1 MKGKTKMKTT
11 TNTYVVNSGTESPQ
25 AWVAIK
31 RNRQKI
37 YNGQGKSQVYLKDGQ
52 EFQIELFN
60 PTQTRYLVKFKI
72 NGNYS
77 SDRGL
82 ILNPGQRYFL
92 DRFIDE
98 DRKLAF
104 STYEIEDSKAAKK
117 AIEKNGLLEV
127 EFYSETFLHGNII
140 SYPKIYNTPNWSQPI
155 WTTNPSTFWYGTSNG
170 ISNNAGGSSTL
181 TLAGSTINNVS
192 YTSGTVNCGTTYTST
207 SNYSSV
213 VNDASIETGRVEK
226 GEKSD
231 QLFEQ
236 GYGTFGSWASYVTTV
251 QIIPLSQKPAEAQE
265 IRSYCTGCG
274 SRIKKQTWKFCP
286 NCGTETN

>member
-1 MKGKTKMKTT
+1 MKTT
-11 TNTYVVNSGTESPQ
+11 TNTFVVKSETEFPQ
-25 AWVAIK
+25 AWIAIK

-37 YNGQGKSQVYLKDGQ
+37 YNKGGKTQVYLKDGQ

-72 NGNYS
+72 NGNYQA
-77 SDRGL
+77 DRGL

-92 DRFIDE
+92 DRFID
-98 DRKLAF
+98 DDKKLEF
-104 STYEIEDSKAAKK
+104 STYEVENTKAAKK

-127 EFYSETFLHGNII
+127 EFYAETFLHGNII
-140 SYPKIYNTPNWSQPI
+140 SYPRIYTTPNWSQPI
-155 WTTNPSTFWYGTSNG
+155 WTTNPHQFWGGTSTG
-170 ISNNAGGSSTL
+170 IFNNAGGSSTL
-181 TLAGSTINNVS
+181 TLAGSTVNNIT
-192 YTSGTVNCGTTYTST
+192 YTSGTVACGTTYTS
-207 SNYSSV
+207 SANYSSV

-231 QLFEQ
+231 QKFEE
-236 GYGTFGSWASYVTTV
+236 GYGTFGSWASYTTTV

-274 SRIKKQTWKFCP
+274 SRVKKQTWKFCP

>member
-1 MKGKTKMKTT
+1 MKTT
-11 TNTYVVNSGTESPQ
+11 TNTFVVKSETEFPQ

-37 YNGQGKSQVYLKDGQ
+37 YNRQGKTQVYLKDGQ

-72 NGNYS
+72 NGNYQA
-77 SDRGL
+77 DRGL

-92 DRFIDE
+92 DRFID
-98 DRKLAF
+98 DDKKLEF

-127 EFYSETFLHGNII
+127 EFYAETFLHGNII
-140 SYPKIYNTPNWSQPI
+140 SYPRIYTTPNWSQPI
-155 WTTNPSTFWYGTSNG
+155 WTTNPHQFWGGTSTG
-170 ISNNAGGSSTL
+170 IFNNAGGSSTL
-181 TLAGSTINNVS
+181 TLAGSTVNNIT
-192 YTSGTVNCGTTYTST
+192 YTSGTVACGTTYTS
-207 SNYSSV
+207 SANFSSV

-231 QLFEQ
+231 QKFEE
-236 GYGTFGSWASYVTTV
+236 GYGTFGSWASYTTTV

-274 SRIKKQTWKFCP
+274 SRVKKQTWKFCP

>member
-1 MKGKTKMKTT
+1 MKGKTKMKTS

-127 EFYSETFLHGNII
+127 EFYSETFLHGNVI

>member
-1 MKGKTKMKTT
+1 MKTT
-11 TNTYVVNSGTESPQ
+11 TSTFVVKSETEFPQ
-25 AWVAIK
+25 AWIAIK

-37 YNGQGKSQVYLKDGQ
+37 YNRQGKTQVYLKDGQ

-72 NGNYS
+72 NGNYQA
-77 SDRGL
+77 DRGL

-92 DRFIDE
+92 DRFID
-98 DRKLAF
+98 DDKKLEF
-104 STYEIEDSKAAKK
+104 STYEVEDSKAAKK

-127 EFYSETFLHGNII
+127 EFYAETFLHGNII
-140 SYPKIYNTPNWSQPI
+140 SYPRIYNTPNWSQPI

-231 QLFEQ
+231 QMFEQ
-236 GYGTFGSWASYVTTV
+236 GYGTFGSWASYTTTV
-251 QIIPLSQKPAEAQE
+251 QIIPLSQKPAETQE

-274 SRIKKQTWKFCP
+274 SRVKKQTWKFCP

>member
-1 MKGKTKMKTT
+1 MKTT

-37 YNGQGKSQVYLKDGQ
+37 YNRQGKTQVYLKDGQ

-72 NGNYS
+72 NGNYQA
-77 SDRGL
+77 DRGL

-92 DRFIDE
+92 DRFID
-98 DRKLAF
+98 DDKKLAF
-104 STYEIEDSKAAKK
+104 STYEVEDTKVAKK

-127 EFYSETFLHGNII
+127 EFYAETFLHGNII

-181 TLAGSTINNVS
+181 TLAGSTVNNIT

-226 GEKSD
+226 GEKSE
-231 QLFEQ
+231 QKFEE
-236 GYGTFGSWASYVTTV
+236 GYGTFGSWASYTTTV

-286 NCGTETN
+286 NCGTEAI

>member
-1 MKGKTKMKTT
+1 MKTT
-11 TNTYVVNSGTESPQ
+11 TNTYVVKSETESPQ

-37 YNGQGKSQVYLKDGQ
+37 YNRQGKTQVYLKDGQ

-72 NGNYS
+72 NGNYQA
-77 SDRGL
+77 DRGL

-127 EFYSETFLHGNII
+127 EFYAETFLHGNII
-140 SYPKIYNTPNWSQPI
+140 SYPRIYNTPNWSQPI
-155 WTTNPSTFWYGTSNG
+155 WTTNPGTFWGGTSNG
-170 ISNNAGGSSTL
+170 IFNNAVGSSTL
-181 TLAGSTINNVS
+181 TLAGSTVNNIT
-192 YTSGTVNCGTTYTST
+192 YTSGTVTGGTTYTST

-226 GEKSD
+226 GEKSE
-231 QLFEQ
+231 QKFEE
-236 GYGTFGSWASYVTTV
+236 GYGTFGSWASYTTTV

-286 NCGTETN
+286 NCGTEAI

>member
-1 MKGKTKMKTT
+1 MKTT
-11 TNTYVVNSGTESPQ
+11 TNTFVVKSETEFPQ
-25 AWVAIK
+25 AWIAIK

-37 YNGQGKSQVYLKDGQ
+37 YNRQGKTQVYLKDGQ

-72 NGNYS
+72 NGNYQA
-77 SDRGL
+77 DRGL

-92 DRFIDE
+92 DRFID
-98 DRKLAF
+98 DDKKLAF
-104 STYEIEDSKAAKK
+104 STYEVEDSKAAKK

-127 EFYSETFLHGNII
+127 EFYAETFLHGNII
-140 SYPKIYNTPNWSQPI
+140 SYPRIYTTPNWSQPI
-155 WTTNPSTFWYGTSNG
+155 WTTNPHTFWGGTSAG
-170 ISNNAGGSSTL
+170 IFNNAGGSSTL
-181 TLAGSTINNVS
+181 TLAGSTVNNIT
-192 YTSGTVNCGTTYTST
+192 YTSGTVACGTTYTS
-207 SNYSSV
+207 SANYSSV

-231 QLFEQ
+231 QKFEE
-236 GYGTFGSWASYVTTV
+236 GYGTFGSWASYTTTV

>member
-1 MKGKTKMKTT
+1 MKTKTNLGAKTE
-11 TNTYVVNSGTESPQ
+11 VESPQ
-25 AWVAIK
+25 AWIAIK

-37 YNGQGKSQVYLKDGQ
+37 YNTKGKTQVYLKDGQ

-60 PTQTRYLVKFKI
+60 PTQIKYLVKIKI
-72 NGNYS
+72 NGNYQ

-98 DRKLAF
+98 DRKLEF
-104 STYEIEDSKAAKK
+104 STYEIENSKAAKK

-127 EFYSETFLHGNII
+127 EFYAETYLHGSII
-140 SYPKIYNTPNWSQPI
+140 TYPKTYAQPI
-155 WTTNPSTFWYGTSNG
+155 WTTNPHTFWYGVPNG
-170 ISNNAGGSSTL
+170 ILNNSGGSGTI
-181 TLAGSTINNVS
+181 TLAGSTVNNIS
-192 YTSGTVNCGTTYTST
+192 YTNGAATIGTTYTSA

-231 QLFEQ
+231 QKFED
-236 GYGTFGSWASYVTTV
+236 GYGTFSSWASYTTKV
-251 QIIPLSQKPAEAQE
+251 QIIPLSQKPVEAQE

-286 NCGTETN
+286 NCGTETI

>member
-1 MKGKTKMKTT
+1 MKTT
-11 TNTYVVNSGTESPQ
+11 TNTYVVKSETESPQ

-37 YNGQGKSQVYLKDGQ
+37 YNGQGKTQVYLKDGQ
-52 EFQIELFN
+52 EFQVELFN
-60 PTQTRYLVKFKI
+60 PTQSRYLARIKI
-72 NGNYS
+72 NGSYQ

-127 EFYSETFLHGNII
+127 EFYAETTFFSTSG
-140 SYPKIYNTPNWSQPI
+140 
-155 WTTNPSTFWYGTSNG
+155 TTYWRNPYLY
-170 ISNNAGGSSTL
+170 GGSL
-181 TLAGSTINNVS
+181 TVPGTINAFNTTTTGTANTFTYAGSTVNNVS
-192 YTSGTVNCGTTYTST
+192 FTTSST
-207 SNYSSV
+207 GSTLASYFINPSNLSSV

-226 GEKSD
+226 GDKSD
-231 QLFEQ
+231 QIFEDS
-236 GYGTFGSWASYVTTV
+236 YGTFNSWASYTTTV
-251 QIIPLSQKPAEAQE
+251 QVIPLSQKPVETQE

-286 NCGTETN
+286 NCGTENN

>member
-1 MKGKTKMKTT
+1 MQTT
-11 TNTYVVNSGTESPQ
+11 TNTYVVKSGTEFPQ
-25 AWVAIK
+25 AWIAIK
-31 RNRQKI
+31 RNRQKT
-37 YNGQGKSQVYLKDGQ
+37 YNKQGKTQVYLKDGQ

-72 NGNYS
+72 NGNYQS
-77 SDRGL
+77 NRGL

-98 DRKLAF
+98 DRKLEF
-104 STYEIEDSKAAKK
+104 STYEVENSKSAKK

-127 EFYSETFLHGNII
+127 EFYAENFLHGNLI
-140 SYPKIYNTPNWSQPI
+140 SYPRVYTTPSWSQPT
-155 WTTNPSTFWYGTSNG
+155 WTINPNTFWSGTSNA
-170 ISNNAGGSSTL
+170 IFNNVGGSSTL
-181 TLAGSTINNVS
+181 TLGKPTDNITFTN
-192 YTSGTVNCGTTYTST
+192 GTVNCGTTYTST
-207 SNYSSV
+207 SNYSSNYSSV

-231 QLFEQ
+231 QKFED
-236 GYGTFGSWASYVTTV
+236 GYGTFSSWVSHLTTV
-251 QIIPLSQKPAEAQE
+251 QIIPLSQKPVESQE

-286 NCGTETN
+286 NCGTETI

>member
-1 MKGKTKMKTT
+1 MKTT
-11 TNTYVVNSGTESPQ
+11 TNTYVVNSETESPQ

-37 YNGQGKSQVYLKDGQ
+37 YNGQGKTQVYLKDGQ
-52 EFQIELFN
+52 EFQVELFN
-60 PTQTRYLVKFKI
+60 PTQSRYLAKIKI
-72 NGNYS
+72 NGNYQ

-127 EFYSETFLHGNII
+127 EFYAEITFFSNSIH
-140 SYPKIYNTPNWSQPI
+140 S
-155 WTTNPSTFWYGTSNG
+155 GTSNWRNPYLYG
-170 ISNNAGGSSTL
+170 GTVGVPGTVNAFNTTTTGTPN
-181 TLAGSTINNVS
+181 TFTYAGSTVNNVTFTTNSTGSMNTS
-192 YTSGTVNCGTTYTST
+192 YFTNS
-207 SNYSSV
+207 SNLSSV

-226 GEKSD
+226 GDKSD
-231 QLFEQ
+231 QIFEDS
-236 GYGTFGSWASYVTTV
+236 YGSFNSWASYTTTV
-251 QIIPLSQKPAEAQE
+251 QVIPLSQKPVEAQE

-286 NCGTETN
+286 NCGTENN

>member
-31 RNRQKI
+31 RNRQKN

-286 NCGTETN
+286 NCGTEAI

>member
-1 MKGKTKMKTT
+1 MKTT
-11 TNTYVVNSGTESPQ
+11 TNTFVVKSETEFPQ

-37 YNGQGKSQVYLKDGQ
+37 YNRQGKTQVYLKDGQ

-72 NGNYS
+72 NGNYQA
-77 SDRGL
+77 DRGL

-274 SRIKKQTWKFCP
+274 SRVKKQTWKFCP

>member
-1 MKGKTKMKTT
+1 MKTT

-60 PTQTRYLVKFKI
+60 PTQSRYLVKFKI

-231 QLFEQ
+231 QKFEE
-236 GYGTFGSWASYVTTV
+236 GYGTFGSWASYTTTV

-286 NCGTETN
+286 NCGTEAN

>member
-1 MKGKTKMKTT
+1 MKTT
-11 TNTYVVNSGTESPQ
+11 TNTFVVKSETESPQ
-25 AWVAIK
+25 AWIAIK

-37 YNGQGKSQVYLKDGQ
+37 YNRQGKTQVYLKDGQ

-72 NGNYS
+72 NGNYQA
-77 SDRGL
+77 DRGL

-92 DRFIDE
+92 DRFID
-98 DRKLAF
+98 DDKKLEF

-127 EFYSETFLHGNII
+127 EFYAETFLHGNII
-140 SYPKIYNTPNWSQPI
+140 SYPRIYTTPNWSQPI
-155 WTTNPSTFWYGTSNG
+155 WTTNPHQFWGGTSAG
-170 ISNNAGGSSTL
+170 IFNNAGGSSTL
-181 TLAGSTINNVS
+181 TLAGSTVNNIT
-192 YTSGTVNCGTTYTST
+192 YTSGTVACGTTYTS
-207 SNYSSV
+207 SANFSSV

-231 QLFEQ
+231 QKFEE
-236 GYGTFGSWASYVTTV
+236 GYGTFGSWASYTTTV

-274 SRIKKQTWKFCP
+274 SRVKKQTWKFCP

>member
-1 MKGKTKMKTT
+1 MKTS

>member
-1 MKGKTKMKTT
+1 MKTT
-11 TNTYVVNSGTESPQ
+11 TSTFVVKSETESPQ
-25 AWVAIK
+25 AWIAIK

-37 YNGQGKSQVYLKDGQ
+37 YNRQGKTQVYLKDGQ

-72 NGNYS
+72 NGNYQA
-77 SDRGL
+77 DRGL

-92 DRFIDE
+92 DRFIDD

-286 NCGTETN
+286 NCGTENN

>member
-1 MKGKTKMKTT
+1 MKTT
-11 TNTYVVNSGTESPQ
+11 TNTYVVKSETEFPQ

-37 YNGQGKSQVYLKDGQ
+37 YNRQGKTQVYLKDGQ
-52 EFQIELFN
+52 EFQVELFN
-60 PTQTRYLVKFKI
+60 PTQSRYLAKIKI
-72 NGNYS
+72 NGSYQ

-127 EFYSETFLHGNII
+127 EFYAETTFFSTSG
-140 SYPKIYNTPNWSQPI
+140 
-155 WTTNPSTFWYGTSNG
+155 TTYWRNPYLY
-170 ISNNAGGSSTL
+170 GGSL
-181 TLAGSTINNVS
+181 TVPGTINAFNTTTTGTANTFTYAGSTVNNVS
-192 YTSGTVNCGTTYTST
+192 FTNSST
-207 SNYSSV
+207 GSTLASYFINPSNLSSV

-226 GEKSD
+226 GDKSD
-231 QLFEQ
+231 QIFEDS
-236 GYGTFGSWASYVTTV
+236 YGTFNSWASYTTTV
-251 QIIPLSQKPAEAQE
+251 QVIPLSQKPVETQE

-286 NCGTETN
+286 NCGTENN

>member
-1 MKGKTKMKTT
+1 MKTT

-37 YNGQGKSQVYLKDGQ
+37 YNGQGKTQVYLKDGQ
-52 EFQIELFN
+52 EFQVELFN
-60 PTQTRYLVKFKI
+60 PTQSRYLAKIKI
-72 NGNYS
+72 NGSYQ

-127 EFYSETFLHGNII
+127 EFYAETTFFSTSG
-140 SYPKIYNTPNWSQPI
+140 
-155 WTTNPSTFWYGTSNG
+155 TTYWRNPYLY
-170 ISNNAGGSSTL
+170 GGSL
-181 TLAGSTINNVS
+181 TVPGTINAFNTTTTGTANTFTYAGSTVNNVS
-192 YTSGTVNCGTTYTST
+192 FTTSST
-207 SNYSSV
+207 GSTLASYFINPSNLSSV

-226 GEKSD
+226 GDKSD
-231 QLFEQ
+231 QIFEDS
-236 GYGTFGSWASYVTTV
+236 YGTFNSWASYTTTV
-251 QIIPLSQKPAEAQE
+251 QVIPLSQKPVETQE

-286 NCGTETN
+286 NCGTENN

>member
-1 MKGKTKMKTT
+1 MKTT
-11 TNTYVVNSGTESPQ
+11 TNTFVVKSETEFPQ
-25 AWVAIK
+25 AWIAIK

-37 YNGQGKSQVYLKDGQ
+37 YNRQGKTQVYLKDGQ

-72 NGNYS
+72 NGNYQA
-77 SDRGL
+77 DRGL

-92 DRFIDE
+92 DRFIDD

-104 STYEIEDSKAAKK
+104 STYEIENSKAAKK

-231 QLFEQ
+231 QKFEE
-236 GYGTFGSWASYVTTV
+236 GYGTFGSWASYTTTV

-274 SRIKKQTWKFCP
+274 SRVKKQTWKFCP

>member
-11 TNTYVVNSGTESPQ
+11 TNTYVVNSGTETPQ

-286 NCGTETN
+286 NCGTEAI

>member
-1 MKGKTKMKTT
+1 MKTT

-37 YNGQGKSQVYLKDGQ
+37 YNRQGKTQVYLKDGQ

-72 NGNYS
+72 NGNYQA
-77 SDRGL
+77 DRGL

-92 DRFIDE
+92 DRFID
-98 DRKLAF
+98 DDKKLAF

-236 GYGTFGSWASYVTTV
+236 GYGTFGSWASYTTTV

-286 NCGTETN
+286 NCGTEAI

>member
-1 MKGKTKMKTT
+1 MKTKTNFGVKTE
-11 TNTYVVNSGTESPQ
+11 VDSPQ
-25 AWVAIK
+25 AWIAIK

-37 YNGQGKSQVYLKDGQ
+37 YNRQGKTQVYLKDGQ

-72 NGNYS
+72 NGNYQA
-77 SDRGL
+77 DRGL

-92 DRFIDE
+92 DRFID
-98 DRKLAF
+98 DDKKLEF

-127 EFYSETFLHGNII
+127 EFYAETFLNGNII
-140 SYPKIYNTPNWSQPI
+140 SYPRTYITPNWSQPI
-155 WTTNPSTFWYGTSNG
+155 WTTNPNTFWGG
-170 ISNNAGGSSTL
+170 IPNDVFNNAGGSSTL

>member
-1 MKGKTKMKTT
+1 MKTT
-11 TNTYVVNSGTESPQ
+11 TNTYVVKSETESPQ

-37 YNGQGKSQVYLKDGQ
+37 YNRQGKTQVYLKDGQ

-72 NGNYS
+72 NGNYQA
-77 SDRGL
+77 DRGL

-104 STYEIEDSKAAKK
+104 STYEVEDSKAAKK

-127 EFYSETFLHGNII
+127 EFYAETTFFSTSSTTYWRNP
-140 SYPKIYNTPNWSQPI
+140 YPYGGTLTVPGTVNVFNTTTTGTPN
-155 WTTNPSTFWYGTSNG
+155 TFTY
-170 ISNNAGGSSTL
+170 
-181 TLAGSTINNVS
+181 AGSTVNDVS
-192 YTSGTVNCGTTYTST
+192 FTTNSTGSVNTSYFTNS
-207 SNYSSV
+207 SNLSSV

-231 QLFEQ
+231 QSFED
-236 GYGTFGSWASYVTTV
+236 GCGTFNSWASYTTTV
-251 QIIPLSQKPAEAQE
+251 QVIPLSQKPAEAQE

-274 SRIKKQTWKFCP
+274 SRVKKQTWKFCP

>member
-1 MKGKTKMKTT
+1 M
-11 TNTYVVNSGTESPQ
+11 
-25 AWVAIK
+25 
-31 RNRQKI
+31 
-37 YNGQGKSQVYLKDGQ
+37 
-52 EFQIELFN
+52 
-60 PTQTRYLVKFKI
+60 
-72 NGNYS
+72 
-77 SDRGL
+77 
-82 ILNPGQRYFL
+82 
-92 DRFIDE
+92 
-98 DRKLAF
+98 
-104 STYEIEDSKAAKK
+104 KK

-286 NCGTETN
+286 NCGTETI

>member
-1 MKGKTKMKTT
+1 MKTT
-11 TNTYVVNSGTESPQ
+11 TNTYVVKSETESPQ

-37 YNGQGKSQVYLKDGQ
+37 YNRQGKTQVYLKDGQ

-72 NGNYS
+72 NGNYQA
-77 SDRGL
+77 DRGL

-92 DRFIDE
+92 DRFID
-98 DRKLAF
+98 DDKKLEF

-127 EFYSETFLHGNII
+127 EFYAETFLHGNII
-140 SYPKIYNTPNWSQPI
+140 SYPRIYTTPNWSQPI
-155 WTTNPSTFWYGTSNG
+155 WTTNPHQFWGGTSAG
-170 ISNNAGGSSTL
+170 IFNNAGGSSTL
-181 TLAGSTINNVS
+181 TLAGSTVNNIT
-192 YTSGTVNCGTTYTST
+192 YTSGTVACGTTYTS
-207 SNYSSV
+207 SANYSSV

-231 QLFEQ
+231 QKFEE
-236 GYGTFGSWASYVTTV
+236 GYGTFGSWASYTTTV

-274 SRIKKQTWKFCP
+274 SRVKKQTWKFCP

>member
-11 TNTYVVNSGTESPQ
+11 TNNFVLKPEMEIPQ

-37 YNGQGKSQVYLKDGQ
+37 YNGQWKSQVYLKDGQ

-77 SDRGL
+77 SNRGL

-127 EFYSETFLHGNII
+127 EFYAETTFF
-140 SYPKIYNTPNWSQPI
+140 
-155 WTTNPSTFWYGTSNG
+155 NPS
-170 ISNNAGGSSTL
+170 
-181 TLAGSTINNVS
+181 
-192 YTSGTVNCGTTYTST
+192 GTTYWRNPYFYYGENLTVGTANGSFTTTTGNSNTITYGGSTVNNISLTSSST
-207 SNYSSV
+207 GSANSSYFTNSSNYSSI
-213 VNDASIETGRVEK
+213 VNDASIETGRVER

-231 QLFEQ
+231 QNFED
-236 GYGTFGSWASYVTTV
+236 GYGTFNAWAAYTTAV

-286 NCGTETN
+286 NCGTENN

>member
-1 MKGKTKMKTT
+1 MKTT

-37 YNGQGKSQVYLKDGQ
+37 YNRQGKTQVYLKDGQ

-72 NGNYS
+72 NGNYQA
-77 SDRGL
+77 DRGL

-92 DRFIDE
+92 DRFID
-98 DRKLAF
+98 DDKKLAF
-104 STYEIEDSKAAKK
+104 STYEVEDTKVAKK

-127 EFYSETFLHGNII
+127 EFYAETFLHGNII

-181 TLAGSTINNVS
+181 TLAGSTVNNIT
-192 YTSGTVNCGTTYTST
+192 YTSGTVNCGTTYAST
-207 SNYSSV
+207 SK
-213 VNDASIETGRVEK
+213 IGRAHV
-226 GEKSD
+226 
-231 QLFEQ
+231 
-236 GYGTFGSWASYVTTV
+236 
-251 QIIPLSQKPAEAQE
+251 
-265 IRSYCTGCG
+265 
-274 SRIKKQTWKFCP
+274 
-286 NCGTETN
+286 

>member
-1 MKGKTKMKTT
+1 MKTT
-11 TNTYVVNSGTESPQ
+11 TNTYVGSSGTEFPQ
-25 AWVAIK
+25 AWIAIK

-37 YNGQGKSQVYLKDGQ
+37 YGKGGKTQVYLKDGQ

-72 NGNYS
+72 NGNYQA
-77 SDRGL
+77 DRGI

-92 DRFIDE
+92 DRFID
-98 DRKLAF
+98 DDKKLEF
-104 STYEIEDSKAAKK
+104 STYEVENTKAAKK

-127 EFYSETFLHGNII
+127 EFYAETFLNGNII
-140 SYPKIYNTPNWSQPI
+140 SYPRTYITPNWSQPI
-155 WTTNPSTFWYGTSNG
+155 WTTNPNTFWGG
-170 ISNNAGGSSTL
+170 IPNDVFNNAGGSSTL
-181 TLAGSTINNVS
+181 TLAGSTVNNIT
-192 YTSGTVNCGTTYTST
+192 YTSGTVACGTTCTST

-231 QLFEQ
+231 QKFEE
-236 GYGTFGSWASYVTTV
+236 GYGTFSPWAAYTTTV
-251 QIIPLSQKPAEAQE
+251 QIIPLSQKPVEVQE

>member
-1 MKGKTKMKTT
+1 MKTT
-11 TNTYVVNSGTESPQ
+11 TNTFVVKSETEFPQ
-25 AWVAIK
+25 AWIAIK

>member
-1 MKGKTKMKTT
+1 MKTT

-37 YNGQGKSQVYLKDGQ
+37 YNRQGKTQVYLKDGQ

-72 NGNYS
+72 NGSYQA
-77 SDRGL
+77 DRGL

-92 DRFIDE
+92 DRFID
-98 DRKLAF
+98 DDKKLAF

-231 QLFEQ
+231 QMFEQ
-236 GYGTFGSWASYVTTV
+236 GYGTFGSWASYTTTV
-251 QIIPLSQKPAEAQE
+251 QIIPLSQKPAETQE

-274 SRIKKQTWKFCP
+274 SRVKKQTWKFCP

>member
-1 MKGKTKMKTT
+1 MKTT
-11 TNTYVVNSGTESPQ
+11 TNTYVVKSETESPQ
-25 AWVAIK
+25 AWIAIK

-37 YNGQGKSQVYLKDGQ
+37 YNGQGKTQVYLKDGQ
-52 EFQIELFN
+52 EFQVELFN
-60 PTQTRYLVKFKI
+60 PTQTRYLAKIKI
-72 NGNYS
+72 NGSYQ

-104 STYEIEDSKAAKK
+104 STYGIEDSKASKK

-127 EFYSETFLHGNII
+127 EFYAETTFF
-140 SYPKIYNTPNWSQPI
+140 STSS
-155 WTTNPSTFWYGTSNG
+155 TTYWRNPYLY
-170 ISNNAGGSSTL
+170 GGSL
-181 TLAGSTINNVS
+181 TVPGTINAFNTTTTGATNTFTYAGSTVNDVS
-192 YTSGTVNCGTTYTST
+192 FTTNSTGSVNTSYST
-207 SNYSSV
+207 NSSNYSSI

-226 GEKSD
+226 GDKSG
-231 QLFEQ
+231 QSFED
-236 GYGTFGSWASYVTTV
+236 GYGTFNSWASYTTTV
-251 QIIPLSQKPAEAQE
+251 QVIPLSQKPVEAQE

-286 NCGTETN
+286 NCGTEAI

>member
-1 MKGKTKMKTT
+1 MKTT
-11 TNTYVVNSGTESPQ
+11 TNTFVVKSETEFPQ
-25 AWVAIK
+25 AWIAIK

-37 YNGQGKSQVYLKDGQ
+37 YNRQGKTQVYLKDGQ

-72 NGNYS
+72 NGNYQA
-77 SDRGL
+77 DRGL

-92 DRFIDE
+92 DRFID
-98 DRKLAF
+98 DDKKLEF
-104 STYEIEDSKAAKK
+104 STYEVEDTKAAKK

-127 EFYSETFLHGNII
+127 EFYAETFLHGNII
-140 SYPKIYNTPNWSQPI
+140 SYPRIYTTPNWSQPI
-155 WTTNPSTFWYGTSNG
+155 WTTNPHQFWGGTSAG
-170 ISNNAGGSSTL
+170 IFNNAGGSSTL
-181 TLAGSTINNVS
+181 TLAGSTVNNIT
-192 YTSGTVNCGTTYTST
+192 YTSGTVACGTTYTS
-207 SNYSSV
+207 SANFSSV

-231 QLFEQ
+231 QKFEE
-236 GYGTFGSWASYVTTV
+236 GYGTFGSWASSTTTV

-274 SRIKKQTWKFCP
+274 SRVKKQTWKFCP